1 MKAETVSTII
11 TILLGI
17 LAVVVSFLSYYFY
30 IRAKIN
36 AATEDAVNNAE
47 QDDKTAT
54 EKMTLAVDQIYS
66 IVPIAFKPFITKK
79 TIQAIVQKAFDSIE
93 AYAEKQKKKQD
104 AKAKTDKKE

>member
-1 MKAETVSTII
+1 MKETIFNVVFA
-11 TILLGI
+11 L
-17 LAVVVSFLSYYFY
+17 LAVFFICLSYYFY
-30 IRAKIN
+30 IHAKIN

-54 EKMTLAVDQIYS
+54 EKMSLAVDQIYS

>member
-1 MKAETVSTII
+1 MKE
-11 TILLGI
+11 TILNVIFVL
-17 LAVVVSFLSYYFY
+17 LALFFTCLSYYFY

-47 QDDKTAT
+47 QDDKTAQ
-54 EKMTLAVDQIYS
+54 EKMSFAVNQIYE

-79 TIQAIVQKAFDSIE
+79 RIQAIVQKAFDSIE

-104 AKAKTDKKE
+104 AKTKTDKKE

>member
-1 MKAETVSTII
+1 MKEKIFNVVFV
-11 TILLGI
+11 L
-17 LAVVVSFLSYYFY
+17 LAVFFICLSYYFY

-54 EKMTLAVDQIYS
+54 EKMSLAVDQIYS

-79 TIQAIVQKAFDSIE
+79 AIQAIVQKAFDSIE

-104 AKAKTDKKE
+104 AKAKNDKKE

>member
-1 MKAETVSTII
+1 MKE
-11 TILLGI
+11 TILNVVLAL
-17 LAVVVSFLSYYFY
+17 LAVFFICLSYYFY

-93 AYAEKQKKKQD
+93 AYAEKQKEKQD

>member
-1 MKAETVSTII
+1 MKE
-11 TILLGI
+11 TILNVVFAL
-17 LAVVVSFLSYYFY
+17 LAVFFICLSYYFY

-47 QDDKTAT
+47 QDNKTAT

>member
-1 MKAETVSTII
+1 MKETIFNVVFA
-11 TILLGI
+11 L
-17 LAVVVSFLSYYFY
+17 LAVFFICLSYYFY

-54 EKMTLAVDQIYS
+54 EKMSLAVDQIYS

>member
-1 MKAETVSTII
+1 MKE
-11 TILLGI
+11 TILNVVFAL
-17 LAVVVSFLSYYFY
+17 LAVFFICLSYYFY

-54 EKMTLAVDQIYS
+54 EKMSLAVDQIYS

-79 TIQAIVQKAFDSIE
+79 TIQAIVQKAFDSIK